1 MVQDTQ
7 PPSAEF
13 PDGNGRRIAFCVSS
27 FHGELTGAMLDSA
40 RAELDA
46 AGVAA
51 DAMPVCTVPGAFE
64 LPLAAR
70 RFARQ
75 ENVDAVIAIGLVLKG
90 ETRHD
95 EVVADGAAAGLRQVM
110 LECDK
115 PVLLGVLTC
124 ESLEQ
129 ARARALPPAEG
140 GSQDKGRA
148 LARAALETLAAL
160 EGIEA
165 TEPPSGTCGFRVSTT
180 EGVRP

>member
-7 PPSAEF
+7 SPSDDV
-13 PDGNGRRIAFCVSS
+13 PDGSGRRIAFCVSR
-27 FHGELTGAMLDSA
+27 FHGELTDAMLDSA
-40 RAELDA
+40 RAELRA
-46 AGVAA
+46 AGVAP
-51 DAMPVCTVPGAFE
+51 DAMPVCYVPGAFE

-75 ENVDAVIAIGLVLKG
+75 ERVDAVIGIGLVLKG

-95 EVVADGAAAGLRQVM
+95 EVVAHGAAAGLRQVM

-124 ESLEQ
+124 ETLEQ
-129 ARARALPPAEG
+129 ARARALPPDAG

-160 EGIEA
+160 DGIEA
-165 TEPPSGTCGFRVSTT
+165 AAPSAGTCGFRVSASD
-180 EGVRP
+180 GARS